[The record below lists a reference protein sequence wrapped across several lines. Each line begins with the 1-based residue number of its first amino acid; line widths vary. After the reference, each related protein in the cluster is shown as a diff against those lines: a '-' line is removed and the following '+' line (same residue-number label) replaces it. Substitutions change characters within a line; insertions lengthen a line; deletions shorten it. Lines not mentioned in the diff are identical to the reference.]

1 MRGGF
6 ETRLVLHEINTPND
20 YAFSEDLQNDKYWTW
35 KKKLSRKK
43 KTVIF
48 LKIWINVRVCWCV
61 KLNLTSVFYIH
72 LVEAL
77 NPIWQST
84 DLLLCILNLQLPTHP
99 CGTPCI
105 CTHSTAG
112 LKSGKSAILE
122 KLRRWLKSMSFDIF
136 SNSLGPTRNVDF
148 LVIMQPPLVHTLFI
162 AVFFHF

>member
-84 DLLLCILNLQLPTHP
+84 DLLLCILNHQLPNHP
-99 CGTPCI
+99 CGVCRYVYLSFHRNFALFTYLPSKVWINFKI
-105 CTHSTAG
+105 C
-112 LKSGKSAILE
+112 
-122 KLRRWLKSMSFDIF
+122 WL
-136 SNSLGPTRNVDF
+136 
-148 LVIMQPPLVHTLFI
+148 
-162 AVFFHF
+162 